1 MLQILAQV
9 ARHGCG
15 ALARTDAE
23 VESQFDFVLECVS
36 VSPYAVGKPEALRLA
51 CEECFERLRVV
62 IKIAAALRF
71 GQVVR
76 LTPEDA
82 ADEGGRRNLAVLLE
96 DYE

>member
-23 VESQFDFVLECVS
+23 VEPQFDFVLECVS

-62 IKIAAALRF
+62 IKIAAAPGL
-71 GQVVR
+71 
-76 LTPEDA
+76 LLMS
-82 ADEGGRRNLAVLLE
+82 NLQQHNIGLPS
-96 DYE
+96 